1 MFEPSSF
8 PTSPRVDARS
18 SSRRTRARRVPL
30 RLKLVLGLTAKG
42 RQRVQ
47 VRCRHPRTQQVGPT
61 VTMYQVT
68 DLLHAEH
75 SVEVSCH
82 DLAATVSTWL
92 AELGAQTALV
102 DDLARAIC
110 AGDWPTAY
118 AIGDRLSVDVSV
130 AA

>member
-1 MFEPSSF
+1 
-8 PTSPRVDARS
+8 
-18 SSRRTRARRVPL
+18 
-30 RLKLVLGLTAKG
+30 
-42 RQRVQ
+42 
-47 VRCRHPRTQQVGPT
+47 
-61 VTMYQVT
+61 MYRVT
-68 DLLHAEH
+68 DRLHAEH

-92 AELGAQTALV
+92 AELGAHTALV

>member
-1 MFEPSSF
+1 MY
-8 PTSPRVDARS
+8 RVIDR
-18 SSRRTRARRVPL
+18 
-30 RLKLVLGLTAKG
+30 
-42 RQRVQ
+42 
-47 VRCRHPRTQQVGPT
+47 
-61 VTMYQVT
+61 
-68 DLLHAEH
+68 LHAEH

-82 DLAATVSTWL
+82 DLAVTVSTWL

-110 AGDWPTAY
+110 AGDWHTAY